1 MASLVDHDAPV
12 ADAIVLGAGI
22 SGLVSASVL
31 LQQGSRRVLVLDEYD
46 HVGGNH
52 IDRTHNGYTWDIGS
66 LIFQDDSPLIA
77 HFPEILPR
85 YVPIEPAWARIN
97 PQGLVTHYPFSIRD
111 DVIAAGPLEFLQIVG
126 SAIKGRL
133 GRRHQRNARDFTEHL
148 LGARFVERSGLGYY
162 MERLCGLPPE
172 DIDLEFAQTRLEWLA
187 GQAKIVNLLRRFL
200 RSRTGSPEPPSHNQQ
215 LARPPEGYTHLY
227 EPAVRSLQARGVE
240 FALGTALIAVRR
252 AGDLFEIRTSQG
264 VLAARRLVSTIPL
277 DRALDLCQLRVPGDP
292 LPTVTLV
299 SLFFSFQGVRGFAPP
314 ILYNFS
320 REGAWKR
327 ITMFS
332 DWYGVTDGREYF
344 TAEVIGQRVGDAVD
358 VAERDFR
365 DHCRTNGLFVGDL
378 RLEDSNVLRHAYP
391 IYTQGSGERARESVR
406 RLRSFGLES
415 LGRQGSF
422 QYQPTARA
430 STIEAEQALRKGP
443 QA

>member
-1 MASLVDHDAPV
+1 MATPDAAPV

-52 IDRTHNGYTWDIGS
+52 IDRTENGYTWDIGS
-66 LIFQDDSPLIA
+66 LIFQDDSPLLA

-85 YVPIEPAWARIN
+85 YVPIEPAWARLN

-111 DVIAAGPLEFLQIVG
+111 DVLAAGAIECVRMVG
-126 SAIKGRL
+126 SALRGRL
-133 GRRHQRNARDFTEHL
+133 GLRHQRNAREFTEHL

-162 MERLCGLPPE
+162 IERLCGLPPE

-187 GQAKIVNLLRRFL
+187 DQAEIVNLIRRVL
-200 RSRTGSPEPPSHNQQ
+200 RSRTGSPEPPSNNQQ
-215 LARPPEGYTHLY
+215 LARPREGYPYLY
-227 EPAVRSLQARGVE
+227 EPAVRSLKSRGVE
-240 FALGTALIAVRR
+240 FALGADLRAVRR
-252 AGDLFEIRTSQG
+252 DGELFEVQTSEA
-264 VLAARRLVSTIPL
+264 LLSTRRLVSTIPL
-277 DRALDLCQLRVPGDP
+277 DQALDLCGLEVPGDP

-299 SLFFSFQGVRGFAPP
+299 SLFFSFRGDRGFAPP

-327 ITMFS
+327 ITVYS
-332 DWYGVTDGREYF
+332 DWYGPTHGREFF

-365 DHCRTNGLFVGDL
+365 GHCRANGLLIGDL
-378 RLEDSNVLRHAYP
+378 RLEGSNVLTNAYP
-391 IYTQGSGERARESVR
+391 IYTRGSGERAREAVR
-406 RLRSFGLES
+406 SLRAFGLES
-415 LGRQGSF
+415 LGRQGGF
-422 QYQPTARA
+422 QYQPTSRA
-430 STIEAEQALRKGP
+430 STVEAEQALRRNDS
-443 QA
+443 